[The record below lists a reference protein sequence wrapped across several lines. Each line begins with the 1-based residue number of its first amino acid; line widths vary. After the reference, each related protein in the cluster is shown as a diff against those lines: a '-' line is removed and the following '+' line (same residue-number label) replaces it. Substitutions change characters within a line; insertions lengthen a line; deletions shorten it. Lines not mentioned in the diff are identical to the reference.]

1 MKPGKALEQLVA
13 AIQDY
18 LKDSKDTNIIRNAKL
33 YNRSGVER
41 EIDVFVQTKVQG
53 MELGI
58 AFECKDYSD
67 KVGIEKID
75 AFAQKCRELPQI
87 NKKVMVAS
95 SGFTE
100 GVVKEAQNQGIE
112 LYLLSEVPFEHI
124 FSPYD
129 IYHTTCTVQLPKTW
143 RLSVEDKANP
153 QLFGQNTPIF
163 LIFDNSMVNEIE
175 YIANMLQKHFPSMLS
190 EIHSFLQS
198 KQATTYDLPL
208 EIKPKDKM
216 YVVDLHGEKHTI
228 DKMYVTVCISLDS
241 HLQKVS
247 KQNIYSSPTTSSTP
261 IKITEY
267 QKDDESLILI
277 EGDKTPYEAYIKD
290 SNGETRKTVLF
301 PQIKSIC

>member
-87 NKKVMVAS
+87 HKKVMVAS

-129 IYHTTCTVQLPKTW
+129 IYHTTCTVQLPKTL

-163 LIFDNSMVNEIE
+163 SIFDNSMVNEIE

-216 YVVDLHGEKHTI
+216 YV
-228 DKMYVTVCISLDS
+228 TVCISLDS

-267 QKDDESLILI
+267 QKDDESLVLI
-277 EGDKTPYEAYIKD
+277 EGDKTPCEAYIKD